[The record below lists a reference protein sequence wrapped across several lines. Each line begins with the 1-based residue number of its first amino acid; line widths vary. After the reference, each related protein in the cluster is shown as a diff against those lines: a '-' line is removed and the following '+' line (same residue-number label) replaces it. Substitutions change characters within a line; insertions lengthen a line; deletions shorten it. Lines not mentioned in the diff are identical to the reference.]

1 MATKRKMDMSLDEII
16 ETKRNEGLKLSQN
29 TSSRSNFAH
38 PNMDD
43 FIQFEFLMVKT
54 SSKLSFSRK

>member
-29 TSSRSNFAH
+29 TILIYAR
-38 PNMDD
+38 PNMGYLIYLGD
-43 FIQFEFLMVKT
+43 
-54 SSKLSFSRK
+54 

>member
-29 TSSRSNFAH
+29 TSIRSNFAH

-43 FIQFEFLMVKT
+43 FIQFVRLK
-54 SSKLSFSRK
+54 SQILYLHWLK